1 MRGRRGKEE
10 GRGRKGREREGRREG
25 KGEEREGGK
34 GGGKE
39 GSGET
44 FLYPAEHQSSYYY
57 ILQSAP
63 AYPLKNVA
71 RDGEVFMCCAAAT
84 REFVLVRKE

>member
-1 MRGRRGKEE
+1 MEEERGGREE
-10 GRGRKGREREGRREG
+10 GR
-25 KGEEREGGK
+25 K
-34 GGGKE
+34 GGRE

-44 FLYPAEHQSSYYY
+44 FLYLAEHQSRYCY
-57 ILQSAP
+57 ILKSAP

-84 REFVLVRKE
+84 RAFVLVGNGIRDNIQLQMDET